1 MSVES
6 CADLGLCLYSL
17 LLHAEFVSPCYSD
30 TSGHAVSTGSS
41 SDRVVLFTIY
51 NAGLN
56 CDPVASTTS
65 RGLPARG
72 PRSAPGTDLI
82 LKLYVICAAARL
94 MASRIRT

>member
-1 MSVES
+1 M
-6 CADLGLCLYSL
+6 
-17 LLHAEFVSPCYSD
+17 HAEFVSPCYSD
-30 TSGHAVSTGSS
+30 TSSHAVSTGSG

-56 CDPVASTTS
+56 CDPVAT
-65 RGLPARG
+65 A
-72 PRSAPGTDLI
+72 AGTDLI